1 MPEGV
6 AFVTG
11 ASQGIGE
18 AIARRFADDDFAVA
32 LAARSDTTDLA
43 DELGNALA
51 VRCDVTDEESVR
63 DAIDATVEEFGGLDV
78 LVNNAGIAGPTKPV
92 EEIEREAWSE
102 TIETNLTGPF
112 LCAKH
117 AASALRDSDDGSIV
131 NVSSVGGKR
140 PYPNRSP
147 YAASKLGLVGLG
159 RTLAAEFGDDAVTV
173 NTICPGP
180 VAGDRIESVIENQAE
195 ARGTTPEAVKR
206 EEYLGDLMLDEMVT
220 PAEVA
225 DVAYRLAVDHRHVTA
240 QDVNVDAGMT
250 WY

>member
-1 MPEGV
+1 MREGV

-18 AIARRFADDDFAVA
+18 AIARRFAEDGYAVA
-32 LAARSDTTDLA
+32 LAARSDTTQLA
-43 DELGNALA
+43 DELGDALA
-51 VRCDVTDEESVR
+51 VECDVTDEASVES
-63 DAIDATVEEFGGLDV
+63 AIDATLSEYGGLDV
-78 LVNNAGIAGPTKPV
+78 LVNNAGIAGPTQPV
-92 EEIEREAWSE
+92 ETVEREEWSE

-159 RTLAAEFGDDAVTV
+159 RTLAAEFGADGVTV

-180 VAGDRIESVIENQAE
+180 VAGDRIETVIEKQAD
-195 ARGTTPEAVKR
+195 ARGTTPEAVKQD
-206 EEYLGDLMLDEMVT
+206 EYLGDLMLDEMVT
-220 PAEVA
+220 PEEVA
-225 DVAYRLAVDHRHVTA
+225 DVAYRLAVQHRHVTA